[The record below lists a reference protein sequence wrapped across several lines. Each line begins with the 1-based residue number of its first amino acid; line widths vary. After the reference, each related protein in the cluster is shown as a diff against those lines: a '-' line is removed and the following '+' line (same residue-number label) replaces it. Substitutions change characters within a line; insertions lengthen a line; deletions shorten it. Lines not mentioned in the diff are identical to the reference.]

1 MVSMCLLVPEM
12 LGTSLGLFHYLP
24 EQSHGTKAFGVPL
37 LVGDVI

>member
-1 MVSMCLLVPEM
+1 MRLLVPQM
-12 LGTSLGLFHYLP
+12 LGTSLGLFLHYLF